1 MSDDWKTFLEEVK
14 QDIKRQTAELLERR
28 HEREKDEACSEDACP
43 IS

>member
-28 HEREKDEACSEDACP
+28 HEREDSKCSDDACE
-43 IS
+43 IKM